1 MSVSIVRGTND
12 KPVSSRKLVESF
24 SGRADLSGE
33 LFIGYPIISTP
44 EGKQPIDALW
54 VSPNK
59 GLVIFDL
66 IEGPD
71 PENYPERQDDLAN
84 KLEARLRTH
93 RQLMQGRRLIV
104 PIQMISFAPGV
115 SKLDAYVH
123 NDYLLANPDSLEA
136 AIKQVD
142 EWEDENSEDVYRTAL
157 SAIQSISTIRKIRRM
172 RPETRSDSR
181 GATLKRLED
190 SIATLD
196 HQQSRAVIETVDGVQ
211 RIRGLAGSGKTIVLA
226 LKATYLHAQH
236 PDWRIA
242 VTFNTRSLKEQFRNL
257 INNFSLQQTGEE
269 PDWNNLRIL
278 NAWGA
283 PGHGDRDGIYCE
295 FCRTHDIEY
304 FDFGSARR
312 AFRPGREF
320 YGVCSRALAQTGASK
335 AIYDAILV
343 DEAQD
348 FPPEFLRLCY
358 QLLGDPKQL
367 VYAYDELQSL
377 TGEALPTPEEIFGN
391 DANGFPK
398 VRFDSET
405 NDDRRDVIL
414 DICYRNSRP
423 LLVAAH
429 ALGFGIYRELTREG
443 GTGLIQMFDHP
454 QLWQDI
460 GYRVKNGELN
470 SGSQVT
476 LQRVDE
482 TSPKFLEDHSKPND
496 LIKFISF
503 EDEQAQSNWLVQE
516 IKKNLAEDELLHDDI
531 IVINPDPL
539 TTREKVGPIRNQLLK
554 MGIDCHLAGVDTDQ
568 DTFFQAGSRSVTFT
582 GIFRAKGNEAGMVYI
597 INAQDCQSAGRNLAT
612 IRNRLFTAITRSKA
626 WVRVLGVGDKMTTLK
641 EEYERLRSRNFELQF
656 RYPTD
661 EERQR
666 LRVIHRDMTE
676 EQRKQLKSK
685 DRVLIDLVNDLES
698 GSIHVEDLN
707 EQARVKLR
715 ELLSEDA

>member
-12 KPVSSRKLVESF
+12 KPVASRKLVESF

-44 EGKQPIDALW
+44 EGRQPIDALW
-54 VSPNK
+54 VSPDK

-71 PENYPERQDDLAN
+71 PENYPDRQDDLAN
-84 KLEARLRTH
+84 KLEAQLRTH

-115 SKLDAYVH
+115 SQLDAYVH

-142 EWEDENSEDVYRTAL
+142 EWGDENSEDVYRTAL
-157 SAIQSISTIRKIRRM
+157 SAIQSISTIRKIRTT
-172 RPETRSDSR
+172 RPGIRSTSR
-181 GATLKRLED
+181 GAKLKRLED

-242 VTFNTRSLKEQFRNL
+242 VTFNTRSLKEQFRYL
-257 INNFSLQQTGEE
+257 INTFSLRQTGEE

-283 PGHGDRDGIYCE
+283 PGHGDRDGIYYE
-295 FCRTHDIEY
+295 FCRTHDVEY
-304 FDFGSARR
+304 FDFGAARR
-312 AFRPGREF
+312 AFRRGREF
-320 YGVCSRALAQTGASK
+320 YGVCSRALAQAGASK

-358 QLLGDPKQL
+358 QLLGDPKRPDQLQDDPKRL
-367 VYAYDELQSL
+367 VYAYDELQNL
-377 TGEALPTPEEIFGN
+377 TGESLPSPEEIFGSN
-391 DANGFPK
+391 A
-398 VRFDSET
+398 
-405 NDDRRDVIL
+405 NDDWRDVIL

-429 ALGFGIYRELTREG
+429 ALGFGIYRELAREG
-443 GTGLIQMFDHP
+443 ETGLIQMFDHP

-470 SGSQVT
+470 SGSHVT

-482 TSPKFLEDHSKPND
+482 TSPKFLEDHSQPDD
-496 LIKFISF
+496 LIQFIPF
-503 EDEQAQSNWLVQE
+503 NNEQDQNSWLVHA

-539 TTREKVGPIRNQLLK
+539 TTREKVGPIRSQLLK

-568 DTFFQAGSRSVTFT
+568 DTFFQSGSHSVTFT

-641 EEYERLRSRNFELQF
+641 EEYERLLSRNFELQF

-666 LRVIHRDMTE
+666 LRVIHRDITE
-676 EQRKQLKSK
+676 EQSKKLKIK
-685 DRVLIDLVNDLES
+685 ERALIDLVNDFES
-698 GSIHVEDLN
+698 GSIHI
-707 EQARVKLR
+707 EQATSKFR

>member
-12 KPVSSRKLVESF
+12 KPVASRKLVEAF

-44 EGKQPIDALW
+44 EGRQPIDALW

-71 PENYPERQDDLAN
+71 PENYPDRQDDLAN

-93 RQLMQGRRLIV
+93 RQLMRGRRLIV

-115 SKLDAYVH
+115 SQLDAYVH

-142 EWEDENSEDVYRTAL
+142 EWGDENSEDVYRTAL
-157 SAIQSISTIRKIRRM
+157 SVIQSISTIRKIRTT
-172 RPETRSDSR
+172 RPGTRSDSR
-181 GATLKRLED
+181 GAKLKHLED

-236 PDWRIA
+236 PNWRIA
-242 VTFNTRSLKEQFRNL
+242 VTFNTRSLKEQFRDL
-257 INNFSLQQTGEE
+257 INNFSLRQTGEE
-269 PDWNNLRIL
+269 PNWNNLRIL

-283 PGHGDRDGIYCE
+283 PGHGDRDGIYYE

-304 FDFGSARR
+304 FDFRSARR
-312 AFRPGREF
+312 AFGYGREF
-320 YGVCSRALAQTGASK
+320 YGICSRALAQAGASK

-358 QLLGDPKQL
+358 QLLGDPKRL

-377 TGEALPTPEEIFGN
+377 TGESLPAPEDIFGN

-398 VRFDSET
+398 VQLDSKT

-429 ALGFGIYRELTREG
+429 ALGFGIYRELAREG
-443 GTGLIQMFDHP
+443 ETGLIQMFDHP

-470 SGSQVT
+470 SGSHVT

-482 TSPKFLEDHSKPND
+482 TSPKFLEDHSKPDD
-496 LIKFISF
+496 LIQFIPF
-503 EDEQAQSNWLVQE
+503 NNEQDQNSWLVHA

-539 TTREKVGPIRNQLLK
+539 TTREKVGPIRSQLLK

-568 DTFFQAGSRSVTFT
+568 DTFFQSGSHSVTFT
-582 GIFRAKGNEAGMVYI
+582 GVFRAKGNEAGMVYI

-626 WVRVLGVGDKMTTLK
+626 WVRVLGVGHKMTTLK
-641 EEYERLRSRNFELQF
+641 EEYERLLSRNFELQF
-656 RYPTD
+656 KYPTD

-676 EQRKQLKSK
+676 EQRKKLKSK
-685 DRVLIDLVNDLES
+685 DRALIDIVNDLES

-707 EQARVKLR
+707 EQARIKLR

>member
-1 MSVSIVRGTND
+1 MSVSVVRGTND
-12 KPVSSRKLVESF
+12 KPGSSRKLVESF

-44 EGKQPIDALW
+44 EGRQPIDALW

-71 PENYPERQDDLAN
+71 PKNYSDRQDNLAN
-84 KLEARLRTH
+84 KLEAQLRTH

-115 SKLDAYVH
+115 SQLDAYVH

-142 EWEDENSEDVYRTAL
+142 EWGDENSEDVYRTAL
-157 SAIQSISTIRKIRRM
+157 SAIQSISTIRKIRT
-172 RPETRSDSR
+172 TRSGTRSGSR
-181 GATLKRLED
+181 GAKLKRLED

-242 VTFNTRSLKEQFRNL
+242 VTFNTRSLKEQFRYL
-257 INNFSLQQTGEE
+257 INTFSLRQTGEE

-283 PGHGDRDGIYCE
+283 PGHGDRDGIYYE
-295 FCRTHDIEY
+295 FCRTHDVEY
-304 FDFGSARR
+304 FDFGAARR
-312 AFRPGREF
+312 AFRHGREF
-320 YGVCSRALAQTGASK
+320 YGVCSRALAQAGASK

-358 QLLGDPKQL
+358 QLLGDPKRPDQLQDDPKRL

-377 TGEALPTPEEIFGN
+377 TGESLPSPEEIFGSN
-391 DANGFPK
+391 A
-398 VRFDSET
+398 
-405 NDDRRDVIL
+405 NDDWRDVIL

-443 GTGLIQMFDHP
+443 ETGLIQMFDHP

-470 SGSQVT
+470 SGSHVT

-482 TSPKFLEDHSKPND
+482 TSPKFLEDHSQPDD
-496 LIKFISF
+496 LIQFIRF
-503 EDEQAQSNWLVQE
+503 ENEQDQNSWLVHA

-539 TTREKVGPIRNQLLK
+539 TTREKVGPIRSQLLK

-568 DTFFQAGSRSVTFT
+568 DTFFQSGSRSVTFT
-582 GIFRAKGNEAGMVYI
+582 GVFRAKGNEAGMVYI

-612 IRNRLFTAITRSKA
+612 
-626 WVRVLGVGDKMTTLK
+626 
-641 EEYERLRSRNFELQF
+641 LQKHNNNNL
-656 RYPTD
+656 P
-661 EERQR
+661 RQC
-666 LRVIHRDMTE
+666 
-676 EQRKQLKSK
+676 
-685 DRVLIDLVNDLES
+685 
-698 GSIHVEDLN
+698 
-707 EQARVKLR
+707 
-715 ELLSEDA
+715 